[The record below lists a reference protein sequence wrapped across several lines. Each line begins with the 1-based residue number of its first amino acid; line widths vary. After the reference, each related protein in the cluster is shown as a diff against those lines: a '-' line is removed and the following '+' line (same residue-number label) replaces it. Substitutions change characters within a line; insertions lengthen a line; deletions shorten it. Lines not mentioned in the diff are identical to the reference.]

1 MVTESKELQG
11 LGVYTAISAISEEIS
26 KIGIA
31 KDKRNDVQKF
41 NFRGIDDVLNAISPL
56 LAKHKLVILP
66 KVISRDVVERLAKS
80 GGALFFVT
88 VEVEF
93 ELVSAIDGSRH
104 SVKTFG
110 EAQDSGD
117 KATNKAL
124 SAAYK
129 YMAIQ
134 VFCIPVEG
142 QDDADAD
149 PEPEVAPI
157 IPVDMISEDSAL
169 TLATM
174 ISDAK
179 LDAARLLKFYK
190 VEKIAD
196 LTKAQSIHAFEQVE
210 KASKKAI
217 APEGRV

>member
-1 MVTESKELQG
+1 MVTESNEVKG
-11 LGVYTAISAISEEIS
+11 LGVYAAISAVSEEIS
-26 KIGIA
+26 KVGIA

-41 NFRGIDDVLNAISPL
+41 NFRGIDDVQNAISPL

-66 KVISRDVVERLAKS
+66 RVISRDVIERLAKS

-93 ELVSAIDGSRH
+93 DLVSAIDGSRH

-149 PEPEVAPI
+149 PEPEVL
-157 IPVDMISEDSAL
+157 PVVPVEKISEDSAL

-174 ISDAK
+174 ISDAN

-190 VEKIAD
+190 VEKIID
-196 LTKAQSIHAFEQVE
+196 LTLAQSKHAFEQVE
-210 KASKKAI
+210 KASKKVI
-217 APEGRV
+217 APEVNK